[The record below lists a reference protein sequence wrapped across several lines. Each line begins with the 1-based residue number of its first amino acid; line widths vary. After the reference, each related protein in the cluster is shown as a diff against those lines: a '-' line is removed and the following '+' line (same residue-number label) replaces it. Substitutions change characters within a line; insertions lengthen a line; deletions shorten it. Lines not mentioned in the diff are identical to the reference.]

1 SNTISYYL
9 TQFFPLNLTCL
20 QLPEGER
27 KTKKTRPFESLRARK
42 RTGERVWIR
51 EGNHSNVPLTQP
63 ETERT
68 GGNCSESSL
77 LGVGSPLPSI
87 PLHFIVSLAQ
97 LNNTGFASSPLR
109 SSLLSIQLKFSL
121 SISPLFNP

>member
-1 SNTISYYL
+1 SSLIFLLQSNTISYYL

-42 RTGERVWIR
+42 RTGER
-51 EGNHSNVPLTQP
+51 
-63 ETERT
+63 
-68 GGNCSESSL
+68 
-77 LGVGSPLPSI
+77 SPLPSI